1 MKRIFTLFILSV
13 LTLSVFGQPRKLYNL
28 ATLTISSTANTSLK
42 VMVDGNQYLL
52 RNGDDE
58 IILNNLAAGQ
68 HTVQIYKM
76 RSRRGHGISNGG
88 WNNNNGW
95 NNNSN
100 GQMIYQGNLYI
111 KARYHVDI
119 IINRFGKAFIDEQ
132 PINWNDDYNSNDQY
146 PNNGG
151 WNNNGGLGQV
161 MDSRSFDQ
169 FRTMLRNERF
179 DNSRLTLAKQTISSN
194 MFSTAQ
200 VKDLIPLF
208 SFDDSRL
215 DLAKFAY
222 RYTADRNNYFTLYD
236 AFSFSSSKE
245 ELAKYIRQY
254 RD

>member
-1 MKRIFTLFILSV
+1 MKRIFTLFILSI
-13 LTLSVFGQPRKLYNL
+13 LSLAVFAQPRKMYNQSR
-28 ATLTISSTANTSLK
+28 LTISSTANTTLK
-42 VMVDGNQYLL
+42 VMVDGNQYML

-58 IILNNLAAGQ
+58 ILLNNLSAG
-68 HTVQIYKM
+68 HHSVQIYKM
-76 RSRRGHGISNGG
+76 RSRRGYGNSNGG

-132 PINWNDDYNSNDQY
+132 PINWNADQNNHDQY

-151 WNNNGGLGQV
+151 WNNNSGLGQV

-169 FRTMLRNERF
+169 FKTMLRNERF
-179 DNSRLTLAKQTISSN
+179 DDSRLTLAKQTIASN
-194 MFSTAQ
+194 MLNAAQ
-200 VKDLIPLF
+200 VKELMSLF
-208 SFDDSRL
+208 SFDEGRL
-215 DLAKFAY
+215 DLAKYAY
-222 RYTADRNNYFTLYD
+222 RYTVDRNNYFTLYD
-236 AFSFSSSKE
+236 AFSFSTSKE
-245 ELAKYIRQY
+245 ELAKYIREY